1 MRSLPSLRALFSSTE
16 LATTLL
22 LAISFLA
29 PVSASL
35 TFAQPPAANLDISQ
49 LGRVAV
55 LGDFAAASLY
65 GYSQESE
72 NTLSPNGSLSLLS
85 RFPNTGSFAT
95 LEVSDAY
102 INAMCT
108 LTQNGKLQGVVIGG
122 NFTSLGGINS
132 PGVAL
137 FDPNT
142 SKITAIPG
150 LKGKVNALYCDASGT
165 VYIGGMFSA
174 ANSTNAVSWTT
185 AGFKSLPFTGFNGAV
200 TSIVKDANQNIV
212 FGGSFDG
219 LGNATTPSEQNSQRI
234 PITNAQVSAG
244 PSTTVDGLNNAANII
259 CKDPSTDGPGAAW
272 LLADNSPGAITATF
286 GFGFN
291 PSLLRIGNTNYQ
303 GHGTKTWRFTAIPIN
318 GIMNFSYVD
327 ETGLTKYCDSQ
338 CPLPQGN
345 TTLQDFRFVNSVGMD
360 GFRVDIS
367 DWYGSGGGLS
377 DFELYQN
384 DIYTFAVNSFN
395 EPACPGIAF
404 PATSKTTG
412 TWTQANGVNGS
423 TDFLSAML
431 TGSPVGNSSTVV
443 FTPDIKQSGNYSVT
457 IYTPGCLQDN
467 TCNTRGRATITG
479 SLAASAQPFQQ
490 DIFQTN
496 NFDKYDQIYLGH
508 VDATT
513 DSFKPTITLAAAAGQ
528 NGPLTV
534 VAQRVRFELM
544 TSSGG
549 LNGLFEYNPSSPTI
563 DMNFRKS
570 TVDSAA
576 TSLSGGAIINA
587 LVISGNSIYAGGKFE
602 GSNFANFFQVGN
614 NSQTPPD
621 GGLNGVVQTMYQTG
635 NTIYVGGSFNGTRS
649 SGGPQGLSGI
659 AAYNINNN
667 TWTAVGA
674 GVSGRVNYIVPFQ
687 INLSASK
694 NTDLALAIS
703 GSFQQINAFAGAGSI
718 PVNNFAVWIP
728 GRNNWL
734 QNLGLPTISLQG
746 ILTAEVDVPSNPPLF
761 AGSVSSFDVDS
772 TGAVQITGPASL
784 EAFPVQIQSQTVFSG
799 RSNQKRD
806 STNST
811 VSANQTGVLTGL
823 FSTQNGRNLT
833 VLAGHFTVT
842 ASNGTINN
850 LVIID
855 GGNSDKLS
863 GLPSGVDSSS
873 TFTTVGSVANSLFVG
888 GSLAGTVN
896 GSPVSGM
903 VVYDLSASKY
913 ATPQPASLS
922 PGSNGSV
929 VVTAIAPQPNTE
941 LVYVSGSFSGSG
953 SFSCPS
959 LCIYDSSR
967 QQWTSPGSGFNGSVT
982 SMVWVDP
989 THLLIAGALSVN
1001 GTATTLSL
1009 YSSQGQ
1015 FFTAASQHNA
1025 PAGTITALTPANTNG
1040 SAAWVAGNA
1049 NDGSAFLAK
1058 YDGFNWSFVNGFAI
1072 NTTISGLQMFSLSS
1086 SHAKT
1091 ALVDSNHALMILG
1104 HLVLPAY
1111 GQVSAALF
1119 NGTNLLP
1126 YLLTNT
1132 ADNQPGTASGIIA
1145 SNPLN
1150 FLKNGKKRLAIGFVV
1165 LIGLAVSLA
1174 LVFLIIAVG
1183 FLAAL
1188 LRRRRLGYRPAPG
1201 VGANPSMSENLRR
1214 APPEELLGGVGTAS
1228 GRGWS
1233 AR

>member
-16 LATTLL
+16 LAATVL
-22 LAISFLA
+22 LATSFLA
-29 PVSASL
+29 PVSAL
-35 TFAQPPAANLDISQ
+35 TFPQPPAANLDLSQ
-49 LGRVAV
+49 LGRVAI
-55 LGDFAAASLY
+55 LGDFAGASLY
-65 GYSQESE
+65 QYSEESE
-72 NTLSPNGSLSLLS
+72 NTLSTNGSLALLS
-85 RFPNTGSFAT
+85 RFPNNGAFAT
-95 LEVSDAY
+95 LQASDAY
-102 INAMCT
+102 INAMCA
-108 LTQNGKLQGVVIGG
+108 LSSNGKFQGIVIGG
-122 NFTSLGGINS
+122 NFTSLGGVNS
-132 PGVAL
+132 PGIAL
-137 FDPNT
+137 FDPNA

-150 LKGKVNALYCDASGT
+150 LSGRVNALYCDASGT
-165 VYIGGMFSA
+165 VYVGGMFSA
-174 ANSTNAVSWTT
+174 ANSSNAVSWTT

-200 TSIVKDANQNIV
+200 TSIVKDSSQNIV
-212 FGGSFDG
+212 FGGWFDG

-234 PITNAQVSAG
+234 PITSAQVSAG
-244 PSTTVDGLNNAANII
+244 PTTTTGGLNDAANII
-259 CKDPSTDGPGAAW
+259 CKDPNSDGPGAAW

-286 GFGFN
+286 GYGFN

-303 GHGTKTWRFTAIPIN
+303 GRGTKTWRFTAIPIN

-327 ETGLTKYCDSQ
+327 ETGITQHCDSQ

-345 TTLQDFRFVNSVGMD
+345 SSLQDFRFVNSIGMD

-377 DFELYQN
+377 DIEMYEN

-412 TWTQANGVNGS
+412 TWTQTNGVNGS
-423 TDFLSAML
+423 TNYLSAQL
-431 TGSPVGNSSTVV
+431 TGSPVGNDSSVV
-443 FTPDIKQSGNYSVT
+443 FIPDIKQAGNYSVT

-467 TCNTRGRATITG
+467 SCATRGRASISGTLASSG
-479 SLAASAQPFQQ
+479 SQFQQ

-508 VDATT
+508 VDATS
-513 DSFKPTITLAAAAGQ
+513 DSFKPTITVTASAGQ

-576 TSLSGGAIINA
+576 TSLNGGAIINA
-587 LVISGNSIYAGGKFE
+587 LVTSGSALYAGGSFE
-602 GSNFANFFQVGN
+602 GPNVANFFQIGN
-614 NSQTPPD
+614 NSQSPPNE
-621 GGLNGVVQTMYQTG
+621 GLNGAVQTMYANG
-635 NTIYVGGSFNGTRS
+635 NSIYVGGSFNGTFS

-659 AAYNINNN
+659 AQFNINNN
-667 TWTAVGA
+667 TWSPLGA
-674 GVSGRVNYIVPFQ
+674 GVSGSVNYIVPFQ
-687 INLSASK
+687 ISLSASK

-703 GSFQQINAFAGAGSI
+703 GSFKQINAYAGAAAVT
-718 PVNNFAVWIP
+718 VNNFAVWVP

-746 ILTAEVDVPSNPPLF
+746 ILTAEVDVPNNPSMF

-772 TGAVQITGPASL
+772 TGAVEITGPASL
-784 EAFPVQIQSQTVFSG
+784 EAFPAQIQSQTVFTG

-806 STNST
+806 TANSSVSSTG
-811 VSANQTGVLTGL
+811 QTGVLTGL
-823 FSTQNGRNLT
+823 FNTQNGRNLT
-833 VLAGHFTVT
+833 VLAGHFTA
-842 ASNGTINN
+842 ASQNSSINN
-850 LVIID
+850 LLIID
-855 GGNSDKLS
+855 GGNSDKLT
-863 GLPSGVDSSS
+863 GLPAGVDSSS
-873 TFTTVGSVANSLFVG
+873 TFTTIGAVSNSLFAG
-888 GSLAGTVN
+888 GSISGIVN
-896 GSPVSGM
+896 GNPVSGM
-903 VVYDLSASKY
+903 VVYDFSSSKY

-941 LVYVSGSFSGSG
+941 MVFVAGSFTGAG

-959 LCIYDSSR
+959 LCIYDSTR
-967 QQWTSPGSGFNGSVT
+967 QQWSSPGAGFNGSVT

-989 THLLIAGALSVN
+989 THLLIAGALSIN
-1001 GTATTLSL
+1001 GTATTVSL
-1009 YSSQGQ
+1009 YNSQGQ
-1015 FFTAASQHNA
+1015 FFTAASQNNA
-1025 PAGTITALTPANTNG
+1025 PVGTISALTPANTNG
-1040 SAAWVAGNA
+1040 SAVWVAGS
-1049 NDGSAFLAK
+1049 DHSGSAFLAK
-1058 YDGFNWSFVNGFAI
+1058 YDGFNWSFVNGFGA
-1072 NTTISGLQMFSLSS
+1072 NTSISALQMFTLST
-1086 SHAKT
+1086 SHANS
-1091 ALVDSNHALMILG
+1091 ALVDANHALMLFGRI
-1104 HLVLPAY
+1104 VLPAY
-1111 GQVSAALF
+1111 GTVSAALF

-1132 ADNQPGTASGIIA
+1132 IDNKPGTASGIIA

-1150 FLKNGKKRLAIGFVV
+1150 FLKAGKKHLAIGFIV
-1165 LIGLAVSLA
+1165 LIGLAISLA
-1174 LVFLIIAVG
+1174 LLFLIIAVG
-1183 FLAAL
+1183 FLAGL
-1188 LRRRRLGYRPAPG
+1188 LRRRRMGYRPAPG
-1201 VGANPSMSENLRR
+1201 AAANPSMSENLKR